1 MWTDNLRHFHFWCQ
15 KTLPLVYDDSLS
27 YYEVLAKV
35 TRHLN
40 ELTTLVNEIGDE
52 LERYEGVTDDRL
64 DALETWRTE
73 VNTWREQIDQ
83 WKADINTW
91 VEQTDEWKQ
100 STENHL
106 TAHDNWISY
115 ATGLINNTIMPF
127 IDDMTARVAD
137 IETVLNSEYTY
148 LGTVNYNSTDDRVY
162 ITLNTST
169 SCDKLQA
176 LVDFEEKSDISRLNH
191 KPVFYI
197 TFDSDVISHF
207 ENEQYPVD
215 SRIYFQDL
223 NADVFTYMK
232 QGSNDIILDGLAIVM
247 SDYNTLKTVKSGVTY
262 RAFYIGNGLYYSFE
276 NVGTD
281 IENRLIGVE
290 NDIDSIEGRLDDAED
305 DVTDLQNRMST
316 AENKISTAE
325 DGIVK
330 IEKRAFIIYGVV
342 TYDSTN
348 NIWLLEI
355 GSPWDATFIRT
366 NVDNSDY
373 LLSTIS
379 KQTQFIFSIGSS
391 GYNYDNLVL
400 SYGLTPLTYNGQN
413 IVIDVVSPS
422 TNAIWYSDF
431 DTSAD
436 TFILDTMPSNA
447 AKINRFVGSAILS
460 LPKPTQNDD
469 GKVVAY
475 NNTTKKYELIP
486 PTGGSSHVY
495 STTEQEVGVWI
506 DGTTKVYERVLPFS
520 SSSSVNGIN
529 LLNTTAA
536 SSIRRIISSDLW
548 IENGDATRGGSN
560 GFEGSSVNLYGY
572 SLLKNPSY
580 GISVWFSGNVI
591 APCSGYVIICYTKT

>member
-73 VNTWREQIDQ
+73 VDTWRAQIDQ
-83 WKADINTW
+83 WKANINTW
-91 VEQTDEWKQ
+91 IEQTDEWKQ

-115 ATGLINNTIMPF
+115 ATNLINNTIMPF
-127 IDDMTARVAD
+127 IEDITARVGD

-148 LGTVNYNSTDDRVY
+148 LGTVHYDSTDDKVY

-169 SCDKLQA
+169 SCDNLQE

-223 NADVFTYMK
+223 NADVFSYMK

-276 NVGTD
+276 SVGSD
-281 IENRLIGVE
+281 VENRLIGAE
-290 NDIDSIEGRLDDAED
+290 NDITSLDGRVDDAED
-305 DVTDLQNRMST
+305 DITDLQNRMST
-316 AENKISTAE
+316 AETNLVGLNKALRIISISVMYDQTAQIFKGFCTTLG
-325 DGIVK
+325 DDNFIKNNLTNAK
-330 IEKRAFIIYGVV
+330 IPGSAFGYKVRFLMRMA
-342 TYDSTN
+342 DSTPYDYS
-348 NIWLLEI
+348 NIYLYDDYGNVIQYE
-355 GSPWDATFIRT
+355 GSNAYLTISHSDDGVFLSNIDAFHI
-366 NVDNSDY
+366 Y
-373 LLSTIS
+373 LLDTGWSDS
-379 KQTQFIFSIGSS
+379 LAYSLPGKNF
-391 GYNYDNLVL
+391 
-400 SYGLTPLTYNGQN
+400 GQLPRPTN
-413 IVIDVVSPS
+413 PS
-422 TNAIWYSDF
+422 T
-431 DTSAD
+431 
-436 TFILDTMPSNA
+436 
-447 AKINRFVGSAILS
+447 
-460 LPKPTQNDD
+460 DD
-469 GKVVAY
+469 GKIVAY
-475 NNTTKKYELIP
+475 NNTLKNYELITP
-486 PTGGSSHVY
+486 SGGSSSHTY
-495 STTEQEVGVWI
+495 STTEQEVGVWT
-506 DGTTKVYERVLPFS
+506 DGTTIVYEKVISGTGITGSASESNNVNALIITPGVTVTRWLGAEMTVIIGSQSNKVYLGPVMIAQESSGTRVFYTTKLAGNYN
-520 SSSSVNGIN
+520 SSVSF
-529 LLNTTAA
+529 TYE
-536 SSIRRIISSDLW
+536 IIL
-548 IENGDATRGGSN
+548 R
-560 GFEGSSVNLYGY
+560 
-572 SLLKNPSY
+572 
-580 GISVWFSGNVI
+580 
-591 APCSGYVIICYTKT
+591 YTKT